1 MFFFEIACSFLWSR
15 SQKSLRASAIGL
27 FHTLARIPSI
37 CSMIL
42 CYVTVGTFAQL
53 ELGLL
58 SKYTEWSVLGSVL
71 STKSEVDLDSFW

>member
-1 MFFFEIACSFLWSR
+1 
-15 SQKSLRASAIGL
+15 
-27 FHTLARIPSI
+27 
-37 CSMIL
+37 MIL
-42 CYVTVGTFAQL
+42 CYVTVGMFAQL